1 MEEPTSVVSRGPRAL
16 FLTNVQGLLARGF
29 GERGHDPGAL
39 RVWMR
44 AIIGRVFAEKA
55 VGVNPGV
62 NHGAE
67 VIEVDTAVGGA
78 VRG

>member
-1 MEEPTSVVSRGPRAL
+1 MFRA
-16 FLTNVQGLLARGF
+16 FWMAASARGAMILK
-29 GERGHDPGAL
+29 PLGAG
-39 RVWMR
+39 MQ
-44 AIIGRVFAEKA
+44 AIVGQILAEKA
-55 VGVNPGV
+55 VGV